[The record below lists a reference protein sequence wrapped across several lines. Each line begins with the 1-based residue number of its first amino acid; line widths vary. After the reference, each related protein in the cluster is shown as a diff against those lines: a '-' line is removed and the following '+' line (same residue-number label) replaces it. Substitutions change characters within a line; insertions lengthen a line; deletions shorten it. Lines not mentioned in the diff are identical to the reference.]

1 MKFILYF
8 TLLATITLIASCTV
22 MTVTSAAVGTA
33 ANLTGAAVKTTGSA
47 VGAIIPDGKG
57 EEKEGKK

>member
-1 MKFILYF
+1 
-8 TLLATITLIASCTV
+8 